1 VEFPAGCAWSA
12 DNAASPYLNRTGGDR
27 LDAPSSCNPAT
38 NPGGPLACSM
48 RWSGGQPVNYTF
60 AALPGRSYLVRLL
73 LGCLQV
79 MHAHDGAFIKVP
91 MPKE

>member
-1 VEFPAGCAWSA
+1 MDLRFKHSAVCDTLPGGPAVEFPAGCAWSA

-38 NPGGPLACSM
+38 NFGGPLACSM

-60 AALPGRSYLVRLL
+60 AALPGRSY
-73 LGCLQV
+73 QV
-79 MHAHDGAFIKVP
+79 SVLPA
-91 MPKE
+91 